1 VQRDRIR
8 GNLARY
14 LCCGY
19 LRTINHFATNPSCD
33 CRPQPLLKPG
43 TMLKDLRQA
52 NSTANSLDPVKVDNV
67 AFNTKK
73 AGI

>member
-1 VQRDRIR
+1 MWD
-8 GNLARY
+8 LANDF
-14 LCCGY
+14 CCSD
-19 LRTINHFATNPSCD
+19 LRTINHFATNSSRD
-33 CRPQPLLKPG
+33 CRPQPLFKPG

-52 NSTANSLDPVKVDNV
+52 NSTANSLDPVEVNHV